1 MPAKIRTMSMAAVAG
16 LLVAGC
22 NPMSPHGSAGS
33 NRACL
38 ADNPRFADAWAC
50 VRARLAARQDAGRD
64 GLLQEGDLLAAQVRA
79 GKVPETEA
87 RRRLGAGLAHET
99 DN

>member
-1 MPAKIRTMSMAAVAG
+1 MTRAVWAAAAIG
-16 LLVAGC
+16 LLAAGC

-33 NRACL
+33 NQACL
-38 ADNPRFADAWAC
+38 ADNPRFADAWTC

-79 GKVPETEA
+79 GKVSETEA
-87 RRRLGAGLAHET
+87 RRRLGAGVAHET